1 MLYGTLDGLK
11 DALEFGPDGIKDL
24 IIDRA
29 IELRLPDTNKI
40 NIISQFTGK
49 DVMNMINLTKQLE
62 NPVEQ
67 KQKNSRR
74 VANETTKPKTT
85 ERRVSE

>member
-1 MLYGTLDGLK
+1 
-11 DALEFGPDGIKDL
+11 L

-40 NIISQFTGK
+40 NIISEFTGK

-62 NPVEQ
+62 VPVEQ
-67 KQKNSRR
+67 KQKANSRR
-74 VANETTKPKTT
+74 VAKETTNISTK
-85 ERRVSE
+85 RRVSE